1 MIESSAERTQLF
13 VLLINV
19 ALLLTDGTNVEKQSS
34 AKLKQVWGFTGELGG
49 GIKGFPTVQQ
59 MDWKHLNSPQL
70 KLFKGFQ
77 HQCWKQTTVAHL
89 SSDGGR
95 RTEDWGKSLQKPQK
109 HKGRELWKHRDETLH
124 TEKRREGAR
133 RGAVRQTV
141 REPKTGSWLEEERWL
156 RQEVKPGG
164 HNPRQHHQN

>member
-1 MIESSAERTQLF
+1 MSLSSCFSPLCLWWKKLFRMIESSAERTQLF

-77 HQCWKQTTVAHL
+77 HQCWKQTTVAHP

-95 RTEDWGKSLQKPQK
+95 RTEDWGKSLKSTETTKEGTEMRLFLQRKE
-109 HKGRELWKHRDETLH
+109 GRELGE
-124 TEKRREGAR
+124 
-133 RGAVRQTV
+133 
-141 REPKTGSWLEEERWL
+141 EPWDKQSGNQ
-156 RQEVKPGG
+156 RQEVDLRKSDY
-164 HNPRQHHQN
+164 